1 MTTNPIAYVFWLPF
15 YVVKGLV
22 LGYTL
27 VPFPYGLLV
36 LGIVLVGLVVAS
48 LTEAGPLRVAAIF
61 RRFSWLGIPL
71 GAFALWWTYCALL
84 FLYDPMMDGWAVVN
98 SGMLLLGFLSVGW
111 FIEYVVMRG
120 HLGRGIWIRALRRVR
135 FRLRWDSIA
144 KSAGMAHERDVRP
157 HNWSTGGT
165 TVIRQRAL
173 SVQWTPTLWHGRR
186 GADDTTQY
194 LIRPARGLS
203 ARHWT
208 QPDDMGEVEV
218 QRAIAIAAKAHS
230 CNISPSKLKNWWI
243 LTVFWNSPSEYRPEL
258 EYE

>member
-1 MTTNPIAYVFWLPF
+1 MTNPVAYLFWLPF
-15 YVVKGLV
+15 YAAKAFIF
-22 LGYTL
+22 GYGL
-27 VPFPYGLLV
+27 VPFPYGL
-36 LGIVLVGLVVAS
+36 VLVVVLLGGLVFAS
-48 LTEAGPLRVAAIF
+48 LSEAGPLRIASLL

-71 GAFALWWTYCALL
+71 GGFALWWTYCAFL
-84 FLYDPMMDGWAVVN
+84 FWHNPMMDGWAVVN
-98 SGMLLLGFLSVGW
+98 SGLVLLGLISVGW

-120 HLGRGIWIRALRRVR
+120 HLSKSIYLRALRRVR

-157 HNWSTGGT
+157 HDWTTGGT
-165 TVIRQRAL
+165 TVNRIRAI

-208 QPDDMGEVEV
+208 QPDDQGEVEV

-230 CNISPSKLKNWWI
+230 CNISPSPKKNWWL
-243 LTVFWNSPSEYRPEL
+243 LTMFWNSPAEYRPEL